1 MRGGDG
7 VAEHDGIVVEGVVGA
22 IEQRDLLMSGELS
35 HEIGEVGVGMKFCHI
50 AICKLVPTVLG
61 VKVIPFAEVGRGS
74 QLLLP
79 KVVMQCLVAHASRP
93 QPVDKHAESVV
104 GRCRLI
110 GAFQYNLS
118 HNGVLINCVIID
130 NTCGIDM
137 F

>member
-1 MRGGDG
+1 MP
-7 VAEHDGIVVEGVVGA
+7 
-22 IEQRDLLMSGELS
+22 GELS
-35 HEIGEVGVGMKFCHI
+35 HEIGEVGVGMKLCHI

-118 HNGVLINCVIID
+118 HNSVFINCVIID